1 MKLKNL
7 LFSVVALLLF
17 CSSYAQ
23 IHEPVKWSF
32 NKEKISDSEY
42 NLIFKASI
50 DEGWHLYSQF
60 IEDGGPIP
68 TSFSF
73 TESPDYQLIE
83 TTIEP
88 KSEEEWDP
96 NFEMTLK
103 YFSGEVTFVQAIKV
117 LNSEA
122 LTVEGSLE
130 FMACDNSQC
139 LPPEIQEFKIN
150 VIGGEI
156 VEELTEDA
164 STDVTTTSGEDGE
177 KQSLWK
183 IFLLG
188 IVGGLI
194 ALVTPCVWPMIPMTV
209 SFFLKS
215 SGDKKKGI
223 KKAVYYGISI
233 IIIYVALGLGITL
246 IFGADALN
254 ALATNPWFNVAF
266 FVLLVV
272 FAASFL
278 GAFELTLPSKWVNKM
293 DAKSET
299 SKGFFG
305 VFFMAFTLV
314 LVSFSCTGPII
325 GTLLVEAV
333 VNGVMAPLVG
343 MTGFALALAIPFT
356 LFAIFPSW
364 LSSMPKS
371 GGWMNSVKVVLGFLE
386 LALGLKFLSVADLT
400 MHWGILDRE
409 TFLVLWIVIF
419 AMLGFYLLGK
429 LKLPHDSDLP
439 HVSVGRLFMALI
451 SFAFAIY
458 MIPGLWGAPL
468 KAISAFAP
476 PMYTQDFNMIEV
488 VRNNSGGKAESICAE
503 KPKYSDFLHIPD
515 GLEGYFDYDEA
526 LECARAMNKPLFID
540 FTGHGCVNCRN
551 METAVWIDPQVRK
564 LLEEEYIIVELYV
577 DDKTPLEPNEVTTV
591 EFAGKTKHIKT
602 IGNKWSYYQAA
613 KFGSNS
619 QPYYVLMDTD
629 EQLLTEPHV
638 YDLDPEHFIDFLSKG
653 VEEFKKR

>member
-156 VEELTEDA
+156 VEELTEYA

-551 METAVWIDPQVRK
+551 MEAAVWIDPQVRK

>member
-551 METAVWIDPQVRK
+551 MEAAVWIDPQVRK

>member
-130 FMACDNSQC
+130 FMAFDNSQC
-139 LPPEIQEFKIN
+139 LPPQIQEFKIN

-551 METAVWIDPQVRK
+551 MEAAVWIDPQVRK